1 MAPWIL
7 MWTTAGSLYAGCK
20 WLSYR
25 DARVRGVGGHGRSAA
40 YLFLWPGMDADAF
53 LSGAERVTRPEASEW
68 LAAVLKTLFGAGLTW
83 FGARTLLPDRTL
95 LAGWVAM
102 TGLIFVLHFG
112 TFHLLSLVWRASG
125 VNAAPLMKNP
135 MRAESLADF
144 WGRRWNTAF
153 HVLADRFAF
162 RPLRSRVGAAGATI
176 GAFAASGLIHEL
188 VISVPAGGGYGL
200 PTAYF
205 LVQGLAVCAERS
217 RAGRRLGLAHGW
229 RGRLFAM
236 ASAAGPAFWLF
247 PPVFVR
253 NIVLPMLAAMGA
265 I

>member
-1 MAPWIL
+1 MASWML
-7 MWTTAGSLYAGCK
+7 MWTTAGSLYAFCK

-25 DARVRGVGGHGRSAA
+25 DAPARGTAANGRSLA
-40 YLFLWPGMDADAF
+40 YLLLWPGMDAAAF
-53 LSGAERVTRPEASEW
+53 LARSDRPASPSASEW
-68 LAAVLKTLFGAGLTW
+68 AAAALKTILGVALTW
-83 FGARTLLPDRTL
+83 FGARALLPERAL

-112 TFHLLSLVWRASG
+112 TFHLLSLVWRGAG
-125 VNAAPLMKNP
+125 VNAVPIMKNP
-135 MRAESLADF
+135 MRAESLAEF

-162 RPLRSRVGAAGATI
+162 RPLRTRVGVMGATI

-200 PTAYF
+200 PSTYF
-205 LVQGLAVCAERS
+205 LIQGVAVCAERT
-217 RAGRRLGLAHGW
+217 RTGRWLGLARGW
-229 RGRLFAM
+229 RGRLFTM
-236 ASAAGPAFWLF
+236 IVAAGPAFWLF

-253 NIVLPMLAAMGA
+253 NVVLPMLSAIGA
-265 I
+265 T